1 MTYIEQVL
9 RTKTNGQD
17 NAILVGQW
25 EYDKQ
30 LIPAAL
36 NAVSTVFPHYSLHD
50 ETHSISIINNIIRII
65 GKSTIDEMS
74 PTDLWLLLE
83 AAYCHDL
90 GMVITAEEIENSL
103 NKGSFVSYFRHISTD
118 TTNPLYKYCNCFKI
132 EDDKIIASPNA
143 DILSI
148 HDSTKF
154 LLSGYFREQHG
165 QNSKKIIL
173 NPQDTLAI
181 SSPRAIIPQRIYRI
195 LADICMSHTT
205 NFNNLMNLPQV
216 EVGIGLDEAHPRF
229 IACLLRLG
237 DVLDIDNP
245 RFSETLLKT
254 IKKMPINSLLHK
266 EKHLSIT
273 HLRVDTKKI
282 EIIAECSNPKIAQ
295 VTQEWFDNI
304 NNEFMNQSLKWND
317 IVPMNLHCCLPNI
330 NYLKTNI
337 EGYISINE
345 NFKECFTIDTP
356 KALELLQG
364 KNFYANKF
372 DSIREL
378 LQNAVDSTLIKFYVD
393 YNHKKESL
401 PKSPQELY
409 EKALTKYNIEV
420 KVKKI
425 EDSIEINITDFGTG
439 LSKQRMK
446 FLTHTGSSSNDIEK
460 QLIINNMPE
469 WMRPS
474 GTFGIGFQSVFLLTP
489 EVYIQTKD
497 YVSDEK
503 LSLELHS
510 PNSDMKGEIF
520 LKQLNENIDSGFSI
534 SFKIANSNFDDN
546 FIDPFDAIERIPAV
560 EHIIEYISTYAK
572 SSMIPIKVNG
582 KVIERIQYDY
592 FDTETMIELKFMDLD
607 NLLTKKS
614 TKVDYRYRNANI
626 GIDSLSIMFLHPSI
640 NIHYG
645 TAKSLLTLS
654 RNKINKSELLSVENK
669 IINSITNYI
678 NSSSFNDKEYR
689 ENAKLLFS
697 FFVNHNK
704 LNDKITTLLP
714 KLDTFIIPRLNNVQ
728 FSEIINS
735 KYIYFLTT
743 NESNVFSIVKKND
756 ETICISVNSLAIL
769 QINFL
774 YEYVMFLFEFLQVK
788 KKHSFCYKLT
798 KEYGFLNKQYVFT
811 DETNIKTELSISEII
826 NICRINE
833 QRMFIHYIDGY
844 EDIMIPSNFWDYDKN
859 IGYENDIWIKNQFRF
874 QRILSPFLRVKDNI
888 QDCRN
893 DEFYKYVSKANGK
906 PIEVIKQ
913 TYDKFVE
920 DCKKAGINF

>member
-65 GKSTIDEMS
+65 GKNTIDEMS

-254 IKKMPINSLLHK
+254 IKQMPINSLLHK

-317 IVPMNLHCCLPNI
+317 IVPSNLHCCLPNI

-337 EGYISINE
+337 EGYISINK

-364 KNFYANKF
+364 KNFYVSKF

-378 LQNAVDSTLIKFYVD
+378 LQNAVDSSLIKFFVD
-393 YNHKKESL
+393 YKNKPL
-401 PKSPQELY
+401 PNSPQELY
-409 EKALTKYNIEV
+409 NESLSNYCIEV
-420 KVKKI
+420 NVKQI
-425 EDSIEINITDFGTG
+425 EDVIEISIKDYGIG
-439 LSKQRMK
+439 LSKNRMK
-446 FLTHTGSSSNDIEK
+446 YLTHTGSSSNDIDK

-474 GTFGIGFQSVFLLTP
+474 GIFGIGFQSVFLLTS

-497 YVSDEK
+497 YVTDEK

-510 PNSDMKGEIF
+510 PNSGMKGEIF
-520 LKQLNENIDSGFSI
+520 LKKLNENITTGFSI
-534 SFKIANSNFDDN
+534 SFKISNHNFEDN
-546 FIDPFDAIERIPAV
+546 YTDPFGAIQRITAV
-560 EHIIEYISTYAK
+560 EQIIEHISNYAK
-572 SSMIPIKVNG
+572 SSMIPIKING
-582 KVIERIQYDY
+582 NIIERIQYDY
-592 FDTETMIELKFMDLD
+592 FDSENKIELKFEKLEI
-607 NLLTKKS
+607 LTKYS
-614 TKVDYRYRNANI
+614 TKVEYRYRNANI
-626 GIDSLSIMFLHPSI
+626 GIDALSIMFLHPSI
-640 NIHYG
+640 NIHFG
-645 TAKSLLTLS
+645 NAKSLLTLS
-654 RNKINKSELLSVENK
+654 RDKINKSELLSVEDK
-669 IINSITNYI
+669 IINSIINYI
-678 NSSSFNDKEYR
+678 NSPSFSNKKYNETS
-689 ENAKLLFS
+689 KMLFS
-697 FFVNHNK
+697 FYVNQK
-704 LNDKITTLLP
+704 KINDKIKTSLP
-714 KLDTFIIPRLNNVQ
+714 QLDTFT
-728 FSEIINS
+728 FSSNIQLKEIIES

-743 NESNVFSIVKKND
+743 NDSKIFTIDKKDESIV
-756 ETICISVNSLAIL
+756 ISVNSLAIM
-769 QINFL
+769 QIKFF
-774 YEYVMFLFEFLQVK
+774 YEYAMFLFELLEEK
-788 KKHSFCYKLT
+788 KNNSFCYKLSVDS
-798 KEYGFLNKQYVFT
+798 GFLNRQYIFT
-811 DETNIKTELSISEII
+811 DENDTKTELSINQIKS
-826 NICRINE
+826 ICNVNE
-833 QRMFIHYIDGY
+833 KRMFIPYINGY
-844 EDIMIPSNFWDYDKN
+844 DDIMIPAKFYDSNIN
-859 IGYENDIWIKNQFRF
+859 YETDIWIKNKFYF
-874 QRILSPFLRVKDNI
+874 QKILSPFIKIKDSI

-893 DEFYKYVSKANGK
+893 EEFYKYVSKANGK
-906 PIEVIKQ
+906 SIEDIKRV
-913 TYDKFVE
+913 YDKFVD
-920 DCKKAGINF
+920 DCYKVGIKTI

>member
-154 LLSGYFREQHG
+154 LLSGFFREQHG

-173 NPQDTLAI
+173 NPQETLAI

-195 LADICMSHTT
+195 LGDICMTHTA
-205 NFNNLMNLPQV
+205 NFDSLMNLPQV

-229 IACLLRLG
+229 VASLLRLG

-254 IKKMPINSLLHK
+254 IKEMPFDSQLHK
-266 EKHLSIT
+266 GKHLSIT
-273 HLRVDTKKI
+273 HLRIDTKKI

-295 VTQEWFDNI
+295 VTQEWFNNI

-317 IVPMNLHCCLPNI
+317 IVPSNLHCCLPNI

-337 EGYISINE
+337 EGYISINK

-364 KNFYANKF
+364 KNFYASKF

-378 LQNAVDSTLIKFYVD
+378 LQNAVDSSLIKFYVD
-393 YNHKKESL
+393 YKNKPL
-401 PKSPQELY
+401 PNSPQELY
-409 EKALTKYNIEV
+409 NESLSNYCIEV
-420 KVKKI
+420 NVKQI
-425 EDSIEINITDFGTG
+425 ENAIEISIKDYGIG
-439 LSKQRMK
+439 LSKNRMK
-446 FLTHTGSSSNDIEK
+446 YLTHTGSSSNDIDK

-474 GTFGIGFQSVFLLTP
+474 GIFGIGFQSVFLLTS

-497 YVSDEK
+497 YVTDEK

-510 PNSDMKGEIF
+510 PNSGMKGEIF
-520 LKQLNENIDSGFSI
+520 LKQLNENITTGFSI
-534 SFKIANSNFDDN
+534 SFKISNHNFEDN
-546 FIDPFDAIERIPAV
+546 YTDPFGAIQRITAV
-560 EHIIEYISTYAK
+560 EQIIEHISAYAK
-572 SSMIPIKVNG
+572 SSMIPIKING
-582 KVIERIQYDY
+582 NIIERTQYDY
-592 FDTETMIELKFMDLD
+592 FDSENKIELKFE
-607 NLLTKKS
+607 NLEILAKYS
-614 TKVDYRYRNANI
+614 TKVEYRYRNANI
-626 GIDSLSIMFLHPSI
+626 GIDSLAVMFLHPSI
-640 NIHYG
+640 NIHFG
-645 TAKSLLTLS
+645 NAKSLLTLS
-654 RNKINKSELLSVENK
+654 RDKINKSELFFVENR
-669 IINSITNYI
+669 IISSIANYI
-678 NSSSFNDKEYR
+678 NSPIFTEKKYNDISKI
-689 ENAKLLFS
+689 LFS
-697 FFVNHNK
+697 FYVNQKK
-704 LNDKITTLLP
+704 LNNKVKTPLP
-714 KLDTFIIPRLNNVQ
+714 QLDSFKFLSDIS
-728 FSEIINS
+728 FKEIIDS

-743 NESNVFSIVKKND
+743 NEIQIFSIKKEN
-756 ETICISVNSLAIL
+756 ENIIISVNSLAIM
-769 QINFL
+769 QIRFF
-774 YEYVMFLFEFLQVK
+774 YEYAMFLFDVLSDK
-788 KKHSFCYKLT
+788 KKNSFCYKLS
-798 KEYGFLNKQYVFT
+798 KNNGFLNKEFLFT
-811 DETNIKTELSISEII
+811 DEIDRFTELSINDI
-826 NICRINE
+826 NDICRINS
-833 QRMFIHYIDGY
+833 QRNFIHYISGY
-844 EDIMIPSNFWDYDKN
+844 DEIMIPATFTDDRITYDT
-859 IGYENDIWIKNQFRF
+859 DIWIKNKFSF
-874 QRILSPFLRVKDNI
+874 QKILSPFIRINDKNK
-888 QDCRN
+888 DCRN
-893 DEFYKYVSKANGK
+893 EEFYKYVSKANGK
-906 PIEVIKQ
+906 SIEDIKRV
-913 TYDKFVE
+913 YDKFVD
-920 DCKKAGINF
+920 DCYKIGIKTI